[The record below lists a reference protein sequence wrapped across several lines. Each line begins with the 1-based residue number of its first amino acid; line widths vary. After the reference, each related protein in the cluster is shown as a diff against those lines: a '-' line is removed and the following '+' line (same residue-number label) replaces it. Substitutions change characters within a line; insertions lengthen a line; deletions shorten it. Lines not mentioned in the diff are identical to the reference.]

1 MDVVHKRCCGLDVH
15 KSTVV
20 ACLMTGRKKETRTF
34 RTTTEQLR
42 CLAIWLNEANC
53 TAVAMEST
61 GVYWKPIYNVLELSG
76 MELLVVN
83 ARHIK
88 AVPGRKTDVK
98 DAEWICDLLRHGLLR
113 GSFIPDRSQRELQEL
128 VHYRRSLVDERNREV
143 NRIHKVLQGANIKLS
158 DAVTDVLGVSGR
170 AMLDA
175 LASGETEP
183 EAIIGQ
189 VRTHLK
195 ADPNTIRECVEGMM
209 GEHQQLLLTTQLE
222 QVDSLNREIVRID
235 ANIETRMQPM
245 ESIITRLDT
254 IPGVGRII
262 AQEIVAAIGTDMTR
276 FPTSAHLA
284 SWAKLCPG
292 TNESAGKRK
301 SARTGKG
308 NRYLRS
314 ALTEA
319 AQSAAR
325 SKDTYLRSQYYR
337 LKSKR
342 GANKATVAVAHTI
355 LVIAYYIIKDGTEHK
370 DLGANHFDERRSD
383 IVTRQLVRRLRKLGH
398 KVTLEPA
405 A

>member
-1 MDVVHKRCCGLDVH
+1 
-15 KSTVV
+15 
-20 ACLMTGRKKETRTF
+20 
-34 RTTTEQLR
+34 
-42 CLAIWLNEANC
+42 
-53 TAVAMEST
+53 MEST

-98 DAEWICDLLRHGLLR
+98 DAEWICDLLRHGLLQ
-113 GSFIPDRSQRELQEL
+113 GSFIPDRPQRELQEL
-128 VHYRRSLVDERNREV
+128 VHYRRALVDERNREV

-175 LASGETEP
+175 LADGETEP
-183 EAIIGQ
+183 DAVVKQ

-195 ADPNTIRECVEGMM
+195 ADLNMIRECVEGMM

-222 QVDSLNREIVRID
+222 QVDSLNREIVRIN

-245 ESIITRLDT
+245 ESIINRLDT
-254 IPGVGRII
+254 IPGVGRVI
-262 AQEIVAAIGTDMTR
+262 AQEIVAAIGTDMNR

-284 SWAKLCPG
+284 SWARLCPG

-301 SARTGKG
+301 SARTGRG

-314 ALTEA
+314 ALTEG

-355 LVIAYYIIKDGTEHK
+355 LVIAYYIIKDGDEYK

-383 IVTRQLVRRLRKLGH
+383 IITRQLVRRLRKLGH

>member
-1 MDVVHKRCCGLDVH
+1 MDVVHTRCCGLDVH
-15 KSTVV
+15 KRTVV
-20 ACLMTGRKKETRTF
+20 ACLMAEREKETRTF

-42 CLAIWLNEANC
+42 RLAIWLNQADC
-53 TAVAMEST
+53 TTVAMEST
-61 GVYWKPIYNVLELSG
+61 GVYWKPVYNVLELSG

-98 DAEWICDLLRHGLLR
+98 DAEWICDLLRHGLLQ
-113 GSFIPDRSQRELQEL
+113 GSFIPERPHRELQEL
-128 VHYRRSLVDERNREV
+128 VHYRRALVDERNREV

-158 DAVTDVLGVSGR
+158 DAVTDVMGVSGR

-175 LASGETEP
+175 LAAGVTEP
-183 EAIIGQ
+183 DAIVGQ

-195 ADPNTIRECVEGMM
+195 ADRNEIRVCVEGMM
-209 GEHQQLLLTTQLE
+209 GAHQQLLLTTQLQ
-222 QVDSLNREIVRID
+222 QVDSLRRKILKVNAD
-235 ANIETRMQPM
+235 IETRMRPV
-245 ESIITRLDT
+245 ESVINRLDT
-254 IPGVGRII
+254 IPGVGRIT
-262 AQEIVAAIGTDMTR
+262 AQEIVAAIGTDMSR
-276 FPTSAHLA
+276 FPSSGHLA

-292 TNESAGKRK
+292 TNESAGKRRA
-301 SARTGKG
+301 ARTGKG

-342 GANKATVAVAHTI
+342 GANKATIAVAHTI
-355 LVIAYYIIKDGTEHK
+355 LVIAYHIIKDGTEYQ
-370 DLGANHFDERRSD
+370 DLGANHLDERRSD

-405 A
+405 V